1 MTTRYN
7 FGNPGD
13 RGDDFAR
20 EPHDAYPVDEYPAAV
35 PADLDG
41 TDDADDAADYVE
53 FEDIDA
59 EYADDRYAAVPVVDD
74 YRGSHRRDADEEY
87 EDYDEYAEY
96 ADDRE
101 YADDDNTSVIP
112 GAASAAGAATVG
124 AAGTAAASTRGK
136 RGDGEVRGKG
146 RRQAKSSAGSSAV
159 AAGGVPKRGLA
170 MILIAVAALLLL
182 WGIYAMTQNRGAD
195 NDAAPAATTT
205 AATETVANTGAPDAG
220 AGAGAGQTGAQ
231 NATAADG
238 ANPQDPNAPRADD
251 PNAPAPAPAPAA
263 GGTALTAANAEVFV
277 FNNSGVPNAA
287 SDTAARLD
295 PQFNVANNSPDP
307 ATMNMPEQQ
316 YGVFPETTVFFDPQV
331 PGAEQVAADIAQ
343 RVGGVPRANNDL
355 PQGTTGLPE
364 PAAGNS
370 NAITVVLAG

>member
-7 FGNPGD
+7 FGNPDD

-41 TDDADDAADYVE
+41 TDGADDAADYVE
-53 FEDIDA
+53 FED
-59 EYADDRYAAVPVVDD
+59 VDD
-74 YRGSHRRDADEEY
+74 YRGAHRRDADEEY
-87 EDYDEYAEY
+87 EDYGEYG
-96 ADDRE
+96 E

-112 GAASAAGAATVG
+112 AAAGAAAG
-124 AAGTAAASTRGK
+124 AAGTAAATRGK
-136 RGDGEVRGKG
+136 RGDGEVRGKE
-146 RRQAKSSAGSSAV
+146 RRKAKSSAGSSAV

-195 NDAAPAATTT
+195 NDAAPAATSTTT
-205 AATETVANTGAPDAG
+205 AATETVANTGAPGAGSGADAG
-220 AGAGAGQTGAQ
+220 ASAGQTGTQ
-231 NATAADG
+231 NPNATAADG

-263 GGTALTAANAEVFV
+263 GGNALTAANAEVFV

-355 PQGTTGLPE
+355 PQGATGLPE
-364 PAAGNS
+364 PAAGNR